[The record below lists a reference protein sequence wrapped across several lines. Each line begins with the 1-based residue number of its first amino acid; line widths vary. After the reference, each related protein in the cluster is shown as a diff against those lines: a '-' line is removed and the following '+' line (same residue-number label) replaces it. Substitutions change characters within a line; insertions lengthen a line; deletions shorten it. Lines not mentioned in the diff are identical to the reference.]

1 MLAKW
6 EFLISFKKR
15 NDKLLLLIFL
25 WIFFHTWKQCITAT
39 LTIRISS
46 IFLLVVCVLTKMH
59 FHVRKTFWIFFF
71 IIHATIIRLFH
82 FFFHD
87 VQIVEMHSKGN
98 NQIYARIWFLMIFVW
113 MYDWYEAL
121 SRKKGLSIFKTV
133 HTIIPYDSYMYKLTK
148 ISQKAAKL
156 RKKVFAWW
164 LNVKHCILTL
174 EFGYQPPFMCFIFGR
189 NVAVLFATDNNLNK
203 GWSKTIMATVKTY
216 KFKFVT
222 VQKRDL
228 LCHQILISLN
238 NSSNTN
244 YLCNIWVD

>member
-1 MLAKW
+1 MTNCCYWFFCGSFFTLGNSVLLQLWQSGYPLFFCSWCAFWRKCISMW
-6 EFLISFKKR
+6 E
-15 NDKLLLLIFL
+15 KLFG
-25 WIFFHTWKQCITAT
+25 
-39 LTIRISS
+39 
-46 IFLLVVCVLTKMH
+46 
-59 FHVRKTFWIFFF
+59 FFF
-71 IIHATIIRLFH
+71 SLFMQRLFGY
-82 FFFHD
+82 FIFFHD